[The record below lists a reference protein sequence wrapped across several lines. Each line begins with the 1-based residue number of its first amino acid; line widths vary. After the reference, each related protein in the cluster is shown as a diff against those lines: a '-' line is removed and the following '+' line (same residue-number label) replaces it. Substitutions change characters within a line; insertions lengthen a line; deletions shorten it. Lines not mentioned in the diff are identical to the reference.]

1 VSLTRVGNP
10 ELLVASTDEDQ
21 LFGLSRVPVPLPID
35 NLRSSVGSPTA
46 RAVPLCL
53 DEEEDLEAQC
63 DQEREPDRDG
73 ISQLL
78 RAEEPGQHE
87 QNQRRMEKPG
97 SAAKPV
103 PEREHGSTL
112 PPAVLSPEAMNIAV
126 IGRGKV
132 GGGLAGR
139 WRNAGHAV
147 REIGREGGDASD
159 VDALLVA
166 VPSGA
171 IADAL
176 GKVRGLEAKIAIDA
190 TNAFDGRD
198 EAYESLAHEVK
209 AVVGGPVA
217 KSFNLEYAVL
227 YDQIDEQRVR
237 PSNLFAA
244 DEGARRVTEQLIR
257 DAGYDP
263 VFVGG
268 LEMARMLEDSLQLF
282 SAIRRAGLSG
292 PYFRR
297 FAEPGAL

>member
-1 VSLTRVGNP
+1 
-10 ELLVASTDEDQ
+10 
-21 LFGLSRVPVPLPID
+21 
-35 NLRSSVGSPTA
+35 
-46 RAVPLCL
+46 
-53 DEEEDLEAQC
+53 
-63 DQEREPDRDG
+63 
-73 ISQLL
+73 
-78 RAEEPGQHE
+78 
-87 QNQRRMEKPG
+87 
-97 SAAKPV
+97 
-103 PEREHGSTL
+103 
-112 PPAVLSPEAMNIAV
+112 MNIAV
-126 IGRGKV
+126 IGRGRV
-132 GGGLAGR
+132 GGGLARR
-139 WRNAGHAV
+139 WRNIGHAV
-147 REIGREGGDASD
+147 TEIGREGGDASD

-176 GKVRGLEAKIAIDA
+176 GKVHGLEAKIAIDA

-209 AVVGGPVA
+209 EIVGGPVA